1 MDMCPMDAGHP
12 PKRTDV
18 QWRMWAL
25 IPMLASMNL
34 GGYMKN
40 LGRGMKNLG
49 GAKRRMA
56 IAATAVCGVA
66 IAAPPAQAGLLVE
79 TVDSC
84 NAPVSK
90 PFAKF
95 GDYADYK
102 AVPGGSFEVGDAAW
116 KLSRASIVSGNESYY
131 VRKSSDRRSL
141 KLTPLASATSPAVCV
156 GLEHPTLR
164 YFVRSSGLLPLMEVE
179 VLAETELG
187 LVVPV
192 PIGLGLLGSS
202 WKPGPRHLIVAN
214 LLPLLPD
221 NYTPVA
227 FRFRAISGTWY
238 IDDVYVDP
246 KRRG

>member
-1 MDMCPMDAGHP
+1 
-12 PKRTDV
+12 
-18 QWRMWAL
+18 
-25 IPMLASMNL
+25 ML
-34 GGYMKN
+34 
-40 LGRGMKNLG
+40 RNLG

-56 IAATAVCGVA
+56 IAAAAVCGAA
-66 IAAPPAQAGLLVE
+66 IAAPPAHAGLLVE
-79 TVDSC
+79 TVGSC

-95 GDYADYK
+95 GDTADYK

-116 KLSRASIVSGNESYY
+116 KLSRASIVSGNQTSAP
-131 VRKSSDRRSL
+131 RKSSDRRSL

-164 YFVRSSGLLPLMEVE
+164 YFVRSSGLLPLMTVE

-192 PIGLGLLGSS
+192 PIGVGLLGSTWRPS
-202 WKPGPRHLIVAN
+202 MRHLVVAN

-227 FRFRAISGTWY
+227 FRFRAVTGTWY

-246 KRRG
+246 KRRS

>member
-1 MDMCPMDAGHP
+1 
-12 PKRTDV
+12 
-18 QWRMWAL
+18 
-25 IPMLASMNL
+25 
-34 GGYMKN
+34 MK
-40 LGRGMKNLG
+40 LG

-56 IAATAVCGVA
+56 IAAAAVCGAA
-66 IAAPPAQAGLLVE
+66 IAAPPAHAGLLVD

-84 NAPVSK
+84 SAPTSK

-102 AVPGGSFEVGDAAW
+102 AVPGGSFEAGDAAW
-116 KLSRASIVSGNESYY
+116 NLSRASIVSGNESYY

-141 KLTPLASATSPAVCV
+141 KLTPLSSATSPAVCV
-156 GLEHPTLR
+156 GIEHPTLR
-164 YFVRSSGLLPLMEVE
+164 YFVRSSGLLPAMTVE

-187 LVVPV
+187 AIVPV
-192 PIGLGLLGSS
+192 PIGAGLLGSS
-202 WKPGPRHLIVAN
+202 WRPSGKHLIVAN

-227 FRFRAISGTWY
+227 FRFRAVTGTWY

-246 KRRG
+246 MRRG

>member
-1 MDMCPMDAGHP
+1 
-12 PKRTDV
+12 
-18 QWRMWAL
+18 
-25 IPMLASMNL
+25 ML
-34 GGYMKN
+34 
-40 LGRGMKNLG
+40 RNLG

-56 IAATAVCGVA
+56 IAAAAVCGAA
-66 IAAPPAQAGLLVE
+66 IAAPPAHAGLLVE
-79 TVDSC
+79 TVGSC

-95 GDYADYK
+95 GDTADYK

-116 KLSRASIVSGNESYY
+116 KLSRASIVSGNQTSAP
-131 VRKSSDRRSL
+131 RKSSDRRSL

-164 YFVRSSGLLPLMEVE
+164 YFVRSSGLLPLMTVE

-192 PIGLGLLGSS
+192 PIGVGLLGSTWRPS
-202 WKPGPRHLIVAN
+202 MRHLVVAN

-227 FRFRAISGTWY
+227 FRFRAITGTWY

-246 KRRG
+246 MRRS

>member
-1 MDMCPMDAGHP
+1 LM
-12 PKRTDV
+12 R
-18 QWRMWAL
+18 
-25 IPMLASMNL
+25 
-34 GGYMKN
+34 
-40 LGRGMKNLG
+40 NLG

-56 IAATAVCGVA
+56 IAAAAVCGAA
-66 IAAPPAQAGLLVE
+66 IAAPPAHAGLLVD
-79 TVDSC
+79 TVGSC

-95 GDYADYK
+95 GDNADYK
-102 AVPGGSFEVGDAAW
+102 AVPGGSFEVGDNAW
-116 KLSRASIVSGNESYY
+116 KLSRAWIVSGNQTSA
-131 VRKSSDRRSL
+131 RRNSTDSRSL

-164 YFVRSSGLLPLMEVE
+164 YFVRSTGLLPLMEVE
-179 VLAETELG
+179 VLAETSLG

-192 PIGLGLLGSS
+192 PIGVGLLGSS
-202 WKPGPRHLIVAN
+202 WRPSAKHLVVAN

-227 FRFRAISGTWY
+227 FRFRAITGTWY

-246 KRRG
+246 MRRG

>member
-1 MDMCPMDAGHP
+1 
-12 PKRTDV
+12 
-18 QWRMWAL
+18 
-25 IPMLASMNL
+25 
-34 GGYMKN
+34 
-40 LGRGMKNLG
+40 
-49 GAKRRMA
+49 MA
-56 IAATAVCGVA
+56 IAAAALCGAA
-66 IAAPPAQAGLLVE
+66 IAAPPAQAGLLVD

-84 NAPVSK
+84 SAPTSK

-156 GLEHPTLR
+156 GIEHPTLR
-164 YFVRSSGLLPLMEVE
+164 YFVRSSGLLPAMTVE

-187 LVVPV
+187 AIVPV
-192 PIGLGLLGSS
+192 PIGAGLLGSNWRPS
-202 WKPGPRHLIVAN
+202 GKHLIIAN

-227 FRFRAISGTWY
+227 FRFRAVTGTWY

-246 KRRG
+246 MRRG